1 MLTAAQLTDVRRFA
15 GYAAYGT
22 TQPAID
28 IADTVFV
35 HYGTE
40 YMSLYT
46 RLTTLSAPEE
56 AVLTGTFLTNLNLLE
71 SAIPGAA
78 DNLDTEEAAVWQR
91 GVRPVG
97 AAGAMG
103 VADVRL
109 SGPRARPWIAD
120 GSGNRRCRGDGAR
133 LSMTR
138 KGGTGFSPQ
147 SCDRKGI

>member
-78 DNLDTEEAAVWQR
+78 DNLDTEEAAVWRRNSNEVSDRLALLAQWGLR
-91 GVRPVG
+91 MCAFLGLAPGPGLQTGPGTG
-97 AAGAMG
+97 AAVAM
-103 VADVRL
+103 VR
-109 SGPRARPWIAD
+109 G
-120 GSGNRRCRGDGAR
+120 
-133 LSMTR
+133 
-138 KGGTGFSPQ
+138 
-147 SCDRKGI
+147 